1 MEHDFSGLHKADLL
15 QGVVE
20 DFKLLDGQV
29 SVHFYDYFPHS
40 YAGGRAA
47 DRGNHVVLAI
57 DPTKPESYVT
67 VVTPHGPGPSLPT
80 QCKSWNDRDTA

>member
-15 QGVVE
+15 QSVVE

-47 DRGNHVVLAI
+47 DRGNHWFSQL
-57 DPTKPESYVT
+57 TQ
-67 VVTPHGPGPSLPT
+67 PT
-80 QCKSWNDRDTA
+80 QNHMSLL